1 MALAGPPAGTLFS
14 VCLGVVRGFRGAG
27 CCRLGAWV
35 SELVGWIRVARW
47 ADWGGVVP
55 VIRVVISGLVWGRI
69 RVSRVCGGDAPALE
83 WFLMVS

>member
-1 MALAGPPAGTLFS
+1 VDPGGS
-14 VCLGVVRGFRGAG
+14 VG
-27 CCRLGAWV
+27 RL
-35 SELVGWIRVARW
+35 
-47 ADWGGVVP
+47 GGVVP

>member
-35 SELVGWIRVARW
+35 SELVGWIRVTRW
-47 ADWGGVVP
+47 ADSGGG
-55 VIRVVISGLVWGRI
+55 SGD
-69 RVSRVCGGDAPALE
+69 SCGDFWVGVGAD
-83 WFLMVS
+83 